1 MKADGA
7 SVASPGDANQ
17 WMRMIRSVSPM
28 AIGLA
33 LLAVPL
39 LMDLASQTWRQ
50 EDGIQGPFV
59 LATAAWLFWRHWD
72 KLEGV
77 QPPKTVWPA
86 FGLMVLSLALFVFGR
101 ATDYVTFEAA
111 GVYGAIFCA
120 FGARFGV
127 KGLKL
132 FWFPFLYLLFAVPP
146 PTYLLNTMTI
156 PLKHGAAT
164 VSTEILSAIGLPVV
178 HEGVTILVAQYQL
191 LVEDACSGMN
201 SIIGL
206 TAVCLLYIHL
216 SRASH
221 PAYALLLAAL
231 APPIAIMANTVRIMA
246 IILITYS
253 FGDAVAQSFI
263 HQLAGLLLFAVAL
276 LLIFAIDSLIY
287 PWVEKLRKP
296 A

>member
-1 MKADGA
+1 
-7 SVASPGDANQ
+7 
-17 WMRMIRSVSPM
+17 M
-28 AIGLA
+28 AVGLA

-39 LMDLASQTWRQ
+39 LMDLAHQTWRQ

-59 LATAAWLFWRHWD
+59 LATAAWLFWRHWEA
-72 KLEGV
+72 LV
-77 QPPKTVWPA
+77 PIPPPKTVWPS
-86 FGLMVLSLALFVFGR
+86 FGLLIPSIALFLFGR

-111 GVYGAIFCA
+111 GVYGAVVAA
-120 FGARFGV
+120 FGARYGL

-132 FWFPFLYLLFAVPP
+132 LWFPFLYLLFAVPP
-146 PTYLLNTMTI
+146 PTFLLNTLTI

-164 VSTEILSAIGLPVV
+164 VSTEVLSALGLPVV

-231 APPIAIMANTVRIMA
+231 APPIAILANTLRIMA
-246 IILITYS
+246 IILITYG

-276 LLIFAIDSLIY
+276 LLIFGIDSLTY
-287 PWVEKLRKP
+287 PLVEKLRKS